1 MSGSGV
7 YPWNVSRFVS
17 ADIISRKKMLLF
29 SYQYYD
35 SHFCPIN
42 LVHAKCFSFES
53 YYYVFIREAL
63 GGILAFGQIIANHVN

>member
-1 MSGSGV
+1 MEFILGM
-7 YPWNVSRFVS
+7 YQDLCQQILFLE
-17 ADIISRKKMLLF
+17 KKMLLF